1 ALFSLGLNMRKIVC
15 LLVFLVSP
23 LAWANTLNNISF
35 SQLPGEKFE
44 VRMSFDSVP
53 PEPKSYTIEKPA
65 RIVLDFPDVVSGLK
79 ERRFPL
85 AVDNGQSALVLTTE
99 GRTRLV
105 INLNQL
111 STYATRIE
119 GTNYIVEVGAV
130 KAPIEQVTASGSL
143 VTTDQAGKI
152 TTQD

>member
-1 ALFSLGLNMRKIVC
+1 
-15 LLVFLVSP
+15 
-23 LAWANTLNNISF
+23 

-44 VRMSFDSVP
+44 VRMAFASVP

-65 RIVLDFPDVVSGLK
+65 RIVLDFPDVVSALK

-105 INLNQL
+105 LNLNQL
-111 STYATRIE
+111 SSYVTRAE
-119 GTNYIVEVGAV
+119 GNTFIVEVGAV
-130 KAPIEQVTASGSL
+130 TGGGSQAVTTDKL
-143 VTTDQAGKI
+143 VTTNQSGQF
-152 TTQD
+152 TTQDGIKGV